1 MRSFKCRIFT
11 SVINVLTCDVL
22 ADRAGGACAGS
33 ATSSTK
39 YTIST
44 STSDQQRSVE
54 SLDIHSSRPCYPD
67 NKIQSPANKG
77 TTERVNYLNALAE
90 T

>member
-1 MRSFKCRIFT
+1 MRSFKCRIST
-11 SVINVLTCDVL
+11 AVINVLTCDVL

-39 YTIST
+39 YIST
-44 STSDQQRSVE
+44 STSDQQRLVE

-67 NKIQSPANKG
+67 NKIHSPENKG
-77 TTERVNYLNALAE
+77 TIEKVDYLNALAE